1 MQQPQ
6 INFYTSKKE
15 RPLFIVDAQLAVF
28 AEDPAEA
35 QDKADQYLSNWISF
49 QHSSVFVDG
58 RVKALSWP
66 ELAGYFAGYRSGQ
79 VWEGRPEN
87 DPHALSSAL
96 LYCSS
101 EEVERITQEARA
113 GGVDLDEI
121 ILSLD
126 PLGGSIGA
134 GLLLAEV
141 RKAAAAKREAGKE

>member
-1 MQQPQ
+1 MQPQ
-6 INFYTSKKE
+6 INFNTSKTEK
-15 RPLFIVDAQLAVF
+15 RLFIVDAQLAIF

-35 QDKADQYLSNWISF
+35 QDKADQYLNNWITF
-49 QHSSVFVDG
+49 QHSSVLVDG

-66 ELAGYFAGYRSGQ
+66 ELAGYFTGYRSGQ
-79 VWEGRPEN
+79 VWEGRPEE
-87 DPHALSSAL
+87 DPHQLSSAL

-121 ILSLD
+121 VFSLD

-134 GLLLAEV
+134 AVLLAEV
-141 RKAAAAKREAGKE
+141 RKAAAAKAIARKE

>member
-6 INFYTSKKE
+6 INFYTSKTEK
-15 RPLFIVDAQLAVF
+15 PLFIVDAQLAVF

-35 QDKADQYLSNWISF
+35 QNKADQYLQNWISI

-58 RVKALSWP
+58 RVKAMSWP
-66 ELAGYFAGYRSGQ
+66 QLAGCFAGYRSGQ
-79 VWEGRPEN
+79 VWEGRPED
-87 DPHALSSAL
+87 DPHVLSSAL

-113 GGVDLDEI
+113 GGIDLEEI
-121 ILSLD
+121 VLSLD

-134 GLLLAEV
+134 GVLLAEV
-141 RKAAAAKREAGKE
+141 RKAAAAKAAVRQE